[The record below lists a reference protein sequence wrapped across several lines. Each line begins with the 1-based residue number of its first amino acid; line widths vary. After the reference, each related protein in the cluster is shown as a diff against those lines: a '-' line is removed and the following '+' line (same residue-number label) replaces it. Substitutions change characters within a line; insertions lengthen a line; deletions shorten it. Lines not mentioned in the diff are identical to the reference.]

1 MEQALAGG
9 GAEIE
14 PEAGVVTAGVE
25 AGTGVRNEGKIRIRF
40 IGFVHK

>member
-25 AGTGVRNEGKIRIRF
+25 AGTGVRNKGKKSDPFHRF
-40 IGFVHK
+40 RA